1 MKHPLQKMSMH
12 KRMML
17 YFAVPL
23 ILMQIL
29 LCSLCYPQVVRR
41 YREKTDYSM
50 EQSVSQAISFTESY
64 LRNMTYLANMVEDN
78 GVIQN
83 TLSAD
88 GFGEERPYMEQW
100 LEYYELN
107 KEFNSY
113 EISNSIY
120 RFCLYVPDEVMYA
133 GNQYYFDGVSRL
145 KERSDYV
152 DLRYALN
159 TGEDYVAIS
168 RERDGVD
175 QQDTSQMVTLYH
187 RIASKKEK
195 EEELGICSISVSAK
209 YFQDIMKN
217 ANITSEGLVYLMSEN
232 GRMITSSNS
241 SILQKMQKKGI
252 LLNYGAEL
260 FMEKKKEG
268 QKEYYITRQNV
279 DGASWQMILI
289 IPESEY
295 EDQYRFLW
303 LSAALMLGSMIAVIV
318 LMSYLLSG
326 YYVGRLKKLNA
337 EMTGLESGN
346 LNANL
351 PITTE
356 EDEIEEIYHNF
367 NGMVQEV
374 QRLMQEHYQLGKE
387 VKMAEVRALQAQ
399 INPHFL
405 YNTLDSIAWMCERGK
420 NADAVQM
427 VHALARLFRISI
439 SRGHE
444 LIPIEKELQHAEAY
458 LQIQKYR
465 YKNQF
470 TYHFTVDESCLHCLC
485 NKITLQPII
494 ENAIVHGLDLM
505 VDSGHIEIT
514 VKPDG
519 DDILLIVADDGI
531 GMEPEQVAALLQNE
545 PSDRTGIGVKNVND
559 RLRIYFGADYG
570 ISIESAPYEG
580 TTVTIRTPRVPEDRE
595 GDYDKNH

>member
-1 MKHPLQKMSMH
+1 MKNPLQKLSMH

-17 YFAVPL
+17 YFSVPL
-23 ILMQIL
+23 ILVQIL
-29 LCSLCYPQVVRR
+29 LCFLCYPQVVRH

-120 RFCLYVPDEVMYA
+120 RFCLYVPDA

-289 IPESEY
+289 IPENEY
-295 EDQYRFLW
+295 EDQYTFLW

-326 YYVGRLKKLNA
+326 YYVGRLKKLNV

-405 YNTLDSIAWMCERGK
+405 YNTLDLINWEAMDHGAPEIAEIAK
-420 NADAVQM
+420 S
-427 VHALARLFRISI
+427 LARFYRISLN
-439 SRGHE
+439 RGQQVVTIEQE
-444 LIPIEKELQHAEAY
+444 LRHVEAY
-458 LQIQKYR
+458 VKIQNHHFDGAISLKTDVPEELLPLGCINIILQPLVENSIMHGIAEIPYIQECNVSISALR
-465 YKNQF
+465 EEGDVV
-470 TYHFTVDESCLHCLC
+470 FTVE
-485 NKITLQPII
+485 
-494 ENAIVHGLDLM
+494 
-505 VDSGHIEIT
+505 
-514 VKPDG
+514 
-519 DDILLIVADDGI
+519 DDGM
-531 GMEPEQVAALLQNE
+531 GMTEDQLKALLCADS
-545 PSDRTGIGVKNVND
+545 SDSHGYGVKNID
-559 RLRIYFGADYG
+559 SRLKLSYG
-570 ISIESAPYEG
+570 DAYGLTYRSVVGHG
-580 TTVTIRTPRVPEDRE
+580 TAVTIRIPAMTPEEMERHVQ
-595 GDYDKNH
+595 